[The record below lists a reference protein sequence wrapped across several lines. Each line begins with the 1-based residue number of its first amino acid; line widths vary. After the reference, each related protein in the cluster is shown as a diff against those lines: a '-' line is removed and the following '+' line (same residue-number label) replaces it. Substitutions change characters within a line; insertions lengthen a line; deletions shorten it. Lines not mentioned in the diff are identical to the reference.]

1 MMNGHGPPTS
11 YAERLNAFRKS
22 DSDRD
27 DMVNEV
33 IRQYEELKLKYDEK
47 CDDYHNE
54 VESRRL
60 WQSKAREH
68 EGALREQRQASVCEP
83 YCRHTAAILTIHEE
97 LQSVCT
103 CCPGW

>member
-1 MMNGHGPPTS
+1 MMNGHATPAS
-11 YAERLNAFRKS
+11 YRERLDAFRRS
-22 DSDRD
+22 DADRE

-33 IRQYEELKLKYDEK
+33 IRKYEELKMQYDEK

-68 EGALREQRQASVCEP
+68 ESALREQRQVSV
-83 YCRHTAAILTIHEE
+83 RQLFTSV
-97 LQSVCT
+97 QSIYT
-103 CCPGW
+103 